1 MLDQFLSR
9 IFSSWM
15 VFVIL
20 AIVLLALSEFG
31 WRTGLARSRAK
42 PEKTQNG
49 GSVPAAVLTLLG
61 LLLGFT
67 FAMAVSRHETRR
79 DLVVQEANSIHTT
92 ARRAQLLPEP
102 QASNVGRLLRGYVA
116 LRIEAHRET
125 QFSQRFADLRK
136 SSADLH
142 GRLWNEAVAAAAKQ
156 PTPITASFIVSL
168 NETIDFEATRIAA
181 KRNHVPGAV
190 WLLLLCV
197 AGCGLW
203 LTGWEAGIA
212 RGHPFL
218 ARFLFP
224 ILIAVVIALITDI
237 DTPRGGLITLDD
249 RPLLELND
257 SLK

>member
-1 MLDQFLSR
+1 
-9 IFSSWM
+9 M
-15 VFVIL
+15 VLVIL
-20 AIVLLALSEFG
+20 VVVLLALSEFG
-31 WRTGLARSRAK
+31 WRVGLARNRAR
-42 PEKTQNG
+42 PEKTKDG
-49 GSVPAAVLTLLG
+49 GSVPTAVLTLLG
-61 LLLGFT
+61 LLLGFS

-79 DLVVQEANSIHTT
+79 DLVVQEANSIITT
-92 ARRAQLLPEP
+92 ARRARLLPEP
-102 QASNVGRLLRGYVA
+102 QAGNVGRLLREYVA

-125 QFSQRFADLRK
+125 QFSQRFAALRK

-142 GRLWNEAVAAAAKQ
+142 ERLWNEAVATAAKQ
-156 PTPITASFIVSL
+156 PTPITASFIASL
-168 NETIDFEATRIAA
+168 NETIDFEATRVAA

-212 RGHPFL
+212 EGHPFL

-224 ILIAVVIALITDI
+224 LLIAVVIVLITDI
-237 DTPRGGLITLDD
+237 DTPRGGLITVDE

>member
-1 MLDQFLSR
+1 
-9 IFSSWM
+9 
-15 VFVIL
+15 
-20 AIVLLALSEFG
+20 
-31 WRTGLARSRAK
+31 
-42 PEKTQNG
+42 
-49 GSVPAAVLTLLG
+49 VPAAVLTLLG

-102 QASNVGRLLRGYVA
+102 QAANVGRLFREYVA

-125 QFSQRFADLRK
+125 QFSQRFASLRQG
-136 SSADLH
+136 SADLH
-142 GRLWNEAVAAAAKQ
+142 GRLWDEAVAAAAKQ

-203 LTGWEAGIA
+203 LTGWEAGMA
-212 RGHPFL
+212 RGHQFL

-224 ILIAVVIALITDI
+224 LLIAVVIALITDI
-237 DTPRGGLITLDD
+237 DTPRGGLITVDE

>member
-9 IFSSWM
+9 IFSSWL
-15 VFVIL
+15 VFAVL

-31 WRTGLARSRAK
+31 WRVGLARSRAQ
-42 PEKTQNG
+42 PEKAKDG

-67 FAMAVSRHETRR
+67 FAMAVSRHDTRR
-79 DLVVQEANSIHTT
+79 ELVVQEANSILTT
-92 ARRAQLLPEP
+92 ARRARLLPEP
-102 QASNVGRLLRGYVA
+102 QAASVGRLLREYVA

-125 QFSQRFADLRK
+125 QFSQRFAALRK

-142 GRLWNEAVAAAAKQ
+142 EHLWNEAVAAAAKQ

-197 AGCGLW
+197 ASCGLW
-203 LTGWEAGIA
+203 LTGW
-212 RGHPFL
+212 
-218 ARFLFP
+218 
-224 ILIAVVIALITDI
+224 
-237 DTPRGGLITLDD
+237 
-249 RPLLELND
+249 
-257 SLK
+257 

>member
-9 IFSSWM
+9 IFASWM

-20 AIVLLALSEFG
+20 AVVLLALSEFG
-31 WRTGLARSRAK
+31 WRIGLARSRAK

-67 FAMAVSRHETRR
+67 FAMAVSRHENRR
-79 DLVVQEANSIHTT
+79 ELVVQEANSIHTT
-92 ARRAQLLPEP
+92 ARRARLLPEP
-102 QASNVGRLLRGYVA
+102 QAGNVGRLLREYVA

-125 QFSQRFADLRK
+125 QFSHRFAALRK
-136 SSADLH
+136 SSVDLH
-142 GRLWNEAVAAAAKQ
+142 ERLWNEAVAAAAKQ
-156 PTPITASFIVSL
+156 PSPITASFIASL
-168 NETIDFEATRIAA
+168 SETIDLEATRIAA

-197 AGCGLW
+197 ASCGLW
-203 LTGWEAGIA
+203 LTGWEAGMA
-212 RGHPFL
+212 RGHPVL

-224 ILIAVVIALITDI
+224 LLIAVVIALITDI
-237 DTPRGGLITLDD
+237 DTPTRRLDHAGW
-249 RPLLELND
+249 
-257 SLK
+257 

>member
-1 MLDQFLSR
+1 
-9 IFSSWM
+9 M

-20 AIVLLALSEFG
+20 AVALLALSEFG
-31 WRTGLARSRAK
+31 WRMGLARSRAK
-42 PEKTQNG
+42 PEKTQTG

-102 QASNVGRLLRGYVA
+102 QAASVGRLLREYVA

-125 QFSQRFADLRK
+125 QFSQRFASLRQG
-136 SSADLH
+136 SADLH
-142 GRLWNEAVAAAAKQ
+142 GRLWSEAVAAAAKQ

-203 LTGWEAGIA
+203 LTGWEAGMA

-224 ILIAVVIALITDI
+224 LLIAVVIALITDI
-237 DTPRGGLITLDD
+237 DTPRGGLITVDE